1 MTVKFVLNT
10 TYCIVFVDASN
21 LICIVQAYFI
31 IQSSFKTW
39 ERKFDGFQRDTNIPY
54 CCKDRAMWGAAGG
67 LGLTQVFLYRRFF
80 PGLPDYPAVA

>member
-1 MTVKFVLNT
+1 ML
-10 TYCIVFVDASN
+10 A
-21 LICIVQAYFI
+21 ICIVQAYFI

-39 ERKFDGFQRDTNIPY
+39 EITFDGFQRDTNIPY

-67 LGLTQVFLYRRFF
+67 LGPTQVFLYRRFF